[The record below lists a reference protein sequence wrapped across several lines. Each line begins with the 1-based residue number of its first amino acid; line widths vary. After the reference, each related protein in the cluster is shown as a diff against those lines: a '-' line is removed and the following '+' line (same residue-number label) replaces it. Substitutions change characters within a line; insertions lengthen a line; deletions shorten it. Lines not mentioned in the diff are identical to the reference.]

1 MCSGRAQHNPEELIV
16 DGIGKDV
23 AEISQRLIETR
34 RDFHRNPELSFQ
46 EHRTAEIIA
55 TRLESLGWKVRRGVA
70 ETGVLG
76 LLEGAGAGMT
86 VMVRVDID
94 ALPIQEPGDRPYSSQ
109 VAGVMHACGHDGH
122 TAVGLALAELLPRY
136 RDSIKGRVKLVFQPA
151 EEVIAGA
158 IRMVEEG
165 VMKDPHVDRVL
176 SLHLWSGL
184 PMGQIS
190 SQPGPI
196 FSSAD
201 EIKLTIKGKGGHGG
215 MPHLSVDPISIAG
228 HVITAV
234 QNVLSRE
241 IAPTQTAVLG
251 FGTIHGGTAF
261 NVVSD
266 QVELTGTVRTLDDS
280 VRQFIL
286 RRTEEIAV
294 SVARALRGEAEFQ
307 HVRGAPAVV
316 NDESVAKHVE
326 EVAVPIVGAEN
337 VVTITPPQVGDD
349 ASFFLREAPGCYFLV
364 GCANEQRGITASHH
378 SAQFDIDEDAL
389 PLATHILTEATLGY
403 IT

>member
-1 MCSGRAQHNPEELIV
+1 MV
-16 DGIGKDV
+16 DGVAADV
-23 AEISQRLIETR
+23 AEISERLIETR

-46 EHRTAEIIA
+46 EHRTAGIIA
-55 TRLESLGWKVRRGVA
+55 ARLEESGWKVRRGVA
-70 ETGVLG
+70 ETGVVG
-76 LLEGAGAGMT
+76 LLEGTGSGMT

-94 ALPIQEPGDRPYSSQ
+94 ALPIQEPGDRHYSSQ
-109 VAGVMHACGHDGH
+109 VNGVMHACGHDGH
-122 TAVGLALAELLPRY
+122 TAVGLALAELLARY

-151 EEVIAGA
+151 EEIISGA
-158 IRMVEEG
+158 IRMIEEG
-165 VMKDPHVDRVL
+165 VMKDPQVDRVL

-201 EIKLTIKGKGGHGG
+201 EIKLIVKGRGGHGG
-215 MPHLSVDPISIAG
+215 MPHLSVDPILIASHIVTALQSI
-228 HVITAV
+228 
-234 QNVLSRE
+234 LSRE

-266 QVELTGTVRTLDDS
+266 QVEMTGTVRTLDDS
-280 VRQFIL
+280 VREFVL
-286 RRTEEIAV
+286 RRTEEIAA
-294 SVARALRGEAEFQ
+294 SIAGGLRGEAQFQ

-316 NDESVAKHVE
+316 NDEAVANLVA
-326 EVAVPIVGAEN
+326 EVAAPIVGVEN

-349 ASFFLREAPGCYFLV
+349 ATFFLREAPGCYFLV
-364 GCANEQRGITASHH
+364 GCGNEERGITASHH

-389 PLATHILTEATLGY
+389 PLATRILTEATLRY
-403 IT
+403 VS